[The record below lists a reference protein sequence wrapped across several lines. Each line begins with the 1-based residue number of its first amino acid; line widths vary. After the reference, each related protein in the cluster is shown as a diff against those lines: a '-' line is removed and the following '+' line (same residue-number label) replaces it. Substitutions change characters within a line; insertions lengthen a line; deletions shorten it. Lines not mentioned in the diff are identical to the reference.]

1 MQDTEIASSNC
12 VTVGWSS
19 QPRSEEV
26 MILDSFRQDVRVGL
40 RVLFKEKS
48 FCFLA
53 TLVLALGIGGAT
65 TQFTVVNTILLRGFS
80 FPHPD
85 QLMSVGLI
93 DPKAT
98 AQNNNFGTGQIPAA
112 QDYEDLK
119 AAQKSF
125 SMMAAYLSGS
135 TINVTYKDNPQRYTG
150 GYVTEDLFK
159 IIGVSPALGRDF
171 SAGDDKPGAPKTL
184 ILGDE
189 VWRRDFNADKNVIG
203 QNVRVNGKPAT
214 IIGVMP
220 PGFKFPTSEQV
231 WTPYYNEWALKPRG
245 ELFIGASN
253 PAPAVM
259 GRLKA
264 GVSLDQANAEMIAIA
279 RNLAADNAK
288 TNKDLTSASV
298 QPLLNAFTGVQLRQ
312 IVWAMLAAVILV
324 LLIACV
330 NVMNMQFG
338 RAALRAKELAIRG
351 ALGATRWRI
360 VRQMLTESLVVAV
373 FGAVAG
379 VLLAY
384 WSVDMLTRALDAQP
398 AGFGLPYWIQFTID
412 ARVLAFTVAITLVA
426 TLVSGLVPALISA
439 HSNAAEMMKE
449 GGRGNSSRLVNI
461 ITRLLVIGQIALTA
475 ALLIAATLEI
485 RSIRNQLQLDYGYD
499 DNAIYSARMALMEG
513 AYTEDGR
520 REFFKRAVRELRA
533 NPEFDSAALSDRLQM
548 TFAGGG
554 QYEVDGQNYLSDRD
568 RPRGNF
574 ESVSDN
580 YFPTLGLKILEGREF
595 TIDDADTKQPVAIV
609 NASLAREHWGQQ
621 SALGHQVRIFNP
633 GQPQPWRT
641 IVGVVPDTLMQGPF
655 DQQTDS
661 AGFYMPLLGASPVT
675 QFCTILV
682 RPRAGQRAET
692 LGPVLTKAVT
702 QLDSDV
708 PIYFPGTPAQF
719 HAQNLSGNR
728 IVVSLFAIFGGVAF
742 LLSAVGLYG
751 VMSFSVTQRTQEFG
765 IRMALGADARRIF
778 RMVMTQGA
786 WQLVIGLVLGAG
798 AAALLLGVLVAAALR
813 NILFK
818 VNALDP
824 SIYLAVAALLTI
836 VAALSCFIPARRAT
850 RVDPVTALR
859 YE

>member
-1 MQDTEIASSNC
+1 MALDT
-12 VTVGWSS
+12 
-19 QPRSEEV
+19 
-26 MILDSFRQDVRVGL
+26 FRQDVRIGL
-40 RVLFKEKS
+40 RVLRKDKTF
-48 FCFLA
+48 FLLA
-53 TLVLALGIGGAT
+53 VLVLGLGIGGAT
-65 TQFTVVNTILLRGFS
+65 TQFTVVNAVALRGLS
-80 FPHPD
+80 FPHPE
-85 QLMSVGLI
+85 QLVTIGLI

-98 AQNNNFGTGQIPAA
+98 DQNNNFGFGVIPTA

-119 AAQKSF
+119 AAQTSC
-125 SMMAAYLSGS
+125 SLMAGYLSGS
-135 TINVTYKDNPQRYTG
+135 TLNVTYKNNPQRYSG
-150 GYVTEDLFK
+150 GYVTEDFFK
-159 IIGVSPALGRDF
+159 ITGVSPILGRDF
-171 SAGDDKPGAPKTL
+171 TAADNKPGAERVI
-184 ILGDE
+184 ILGYE
-189 VWRRDFNADKNVIG
+189 IWKRDFNGDPSVVG
-203 QNVRVNGKPAT
+203 QNVRVNSKPAT

-220 PGFKFPTSEQV
+220 ANYKFPNLEEL
-231 WTPYYNEWALKPRG
+231 WTPLYNQFPPIPRG
-245 ELFIGASN
+245 QLVIGAN
-253 PAPAVM
+253 NAAPSVM
-259 GRLKA
+259 GRLKP
-264 GVSLDQANAEMIAIA
+264 GVSLDQANAEFITIA
-279 RNLAADNAK
+279 RQLAQEYPK
-288 TNKDLTSASV
+288 TNQDFTSATV
-298 QPLLNAFTGVQLRQ
+298 KPLLHSLTGLQFQ
-312 IVWAMLAAVILV
+312 QTVWAMLAAVILV

-338 RAALRAKELAIRG
+338 RVALRAKELAIRG

-398 AGFGLPYWIQFTID
+398 AGFGLPYWIRFTID
-412 ARVLAFTVAITLVA
+412 APVLAFTVAITLVA

-439 HSNAAEMMKE
+439 QSNAAEMMKE

-499 DNAIYSARMALMEG
+499 ENAIYSARMALMEG

-520 REFFKRAVRELRA
+520 REFFKRAVRELRG

-554 QYEVDGQNYLSDRD
+554 QYEVDGQNYLTDRD

-574 ESVSDN
+574 ESVSDK
-580 YFPTLGLKILEGREF
+580 YFSTLGLKILEGRDF

-609 NASLAREHWGQQ
+609 NASFARKHWGNQ

-633 GQPQPWRT
+633 AEPAPWRT

-655 DQQTDS
+655 DRQNDNT
-661 AGFYMPLLGASPVT
+661 GLYMPLLGASPAT
-675 QFCTILV
+675 QFCTVVV
-682 RPRAGQRAET
+682 RPRAGQRADT
-692 LGPVLTKAVT
+692 LGPALTRAVT

-708 PIYFPGTPAQF
+708 PIYFPGTPARW
-719 HAQNLSGNR
+719 HAANLSGNR
-728 IVVSLFAIFGGVAF
+728 IIVSLFAIFGGVAF
-742 LLSAVGLYG
+742 VLSAVGLYG
-751 VMSFSVTQRTQEFG
+751 VMSFSVSQRTQEFG

-824 SIYLAVAALLTI
+824 STYLAVAGLLTI

-850 RVDPVTALR
+850 RVDPVAALR

>member
-1 MQDTEIASSNC
+1 
-12 VTVGWSS
+12 
-19 QPRSEEV
+19 
-26 MILDSFRQDVRVGL
+26 MILDSFRQDIRVGL
-40 RVLFKEKS
+40 RVLFKDKT

-53 TLVLALGIGGAT
+53 VLVLGLGIGGAT
-65 TQFTVVNTILLRGFS
+65 TQFTVVNAIVLRGLS
-80 FPHPD
+80 FPHPE
-85 QLMSVGLI
+85 QLVTIGLI

-98 AQNNNFGTGQIPAA
+98 DQNNNFGFGVIPTA

-119 AAQKSF
+119 ATQKSC
-125 SMMAAYLSGS
+125 SLMAGYLSGS
-135 TINVTYKDNPQRYTG
+135 TINVTYKNNPQRYNG
-150 GYVTEDLFK
+150 GYVTEDFFK
-159 IIGVSPALGRDF
+159 IVGVSPILGRDF
-171 SAGDDKPGAPKTL
+171 TAEDNKPGAERVI
-184 ILGDE
+184 ILGYE
-189 VWRRDFNADKNVIG
+189 IWKRDFNGDPNIVG
-203 QNVRVNGKPAT
+203 QNVRVNSKPAS

-220 PGFKFPTSEQV
+220 ANFKFPNFEQL
-231 WTPYYNEWALKPRG
+231 WTPLYNQFPPIPRG
-245 ELFIGASN
+245 QLVIAAN
-253 PAPAVM
+253 NAAPSVM

-264 GVSLDQANAEMIAIA
+264 GVTLDQANAEFITVGRQLA
-279 RNLAADNAK
+279 REYPK
-288 TNKDLTSASV
+288 TNQNFTSATV
-298 QPLLNAFTGVQLRQ
+298 KPLAHSLIGLQFRQ
-312 IVWAMLAAVILV
+312 TVWAMLAAVILV

-351 ALGATRWRI
+351 AVGATRWRL
-360 VRQMLTESLVVAV
+360 VRQMLTESLVVAI

-379 VLLAY
+379 ILLAY
-384 WSVDMLTRALDAQP
+384 WSVDLLTRSMDALP
-398 AGFGLPYWIQFTID
+398 AGFGLPYWVRFTID
-412 ARVLAFTVAITLVA
+412 ARVLAFTVGITLVA
-426 TLVSGLVPALISA
+426 TLASGLVPALISA

-449 GGRGNSSRLVNI
+449 GGRGNSSRLANI

-485 RSIRNQLQLDYGYD
+485 RSIRNQLKLDYGYD
-499 DNAIYSARMALMEG
+499 ENAIYSARMALMEG

-554 QYEVDGQNYLSDRD
+554 QYEVDGQNYLTDRD

-580 YFPTLGLKILEGREF
+580 YFSTLGLKILEGRDF
-595 TIDDADTKQPVAIV
+595 TLDDADTKQPVAIV
-609 NASLAREHWGQQ
+609 NASFARKHWGNQ

-633 GQPQPWRT
+633 GEPAPWRT

-661 AGFYMPLLGASPVT
+661 AGFYMPLLGASPAT
-675 QFCTILV
+675 QFCTVVV
-682 RPRAGQRAET
+682 RPRAGQHAET

-719 HAQNLSGNR
+719 HDQNLSGNR

-742 LLSAVGLYG
+742 VLSAVGLYG

-786 WQLVIGLVLGAG
+786 WQLVIGLVLGGG

>member
-1 MQDTEIASSNC
+1 
-12 VTVGWSS
+12 
-19 QPRSEEV
+19 

-40 RVLFKEKS
+40 RVLFKDKM

-53 TLVLALGIGGAT
+53 VLVLGLGIGGAT
-65 TQFTVVNTILLRGFS
+65 TQFTVVNAVVLRGLS
-80 FPHPD
+80 FPHPE
-85 QLMSVGLI
+85 QLVTIGLI

-98 AQNNNFGTGQIPAA
+98 DQNNNFGFGVIPTA

-119 AAQKSF
+119 ATQKSC
-125 SMMAAYLSGS
+125 SLMAGYLSGS
-135 TINVTYKDNPQRYTG
+135 TINVTYKNNPQRYNG
-150 GYVTEDLFK
+150 GYVTEDFFK
-159 IIGVSPALGRDF
+159 IIGVSPILGRDF
-171 SAGDDKPGAPKTL
+171 TAEDNKPGAERVI
-184 ILGDE
+184 ILGYE
-189 VWRRDFNADKNVIG
+189 IWKRDFNGDPNIVG
-203 QNVRVNGKPAT
+203 QSVRVNSKPAS

-220 PGFKFPTSEQV
+220 ANFKFPNFEQL
-231 WTPYYNEWALKPRG
+231 WTPLYNQFPPIPRG
-245 ELFIGASN
+245 QLVIGAN
-253 PAPAVM
+253 NAAPSVM
-259 GRLKA
+259 GRLKG
-264 GVSLDQANAEMIAIA
+264 GVTLDQANAEFITVA
-279 RNLAADNAK
+279 RQLAQEYPK
-288 TNKDLTSASV
+288 TNQNFTSATV
-298 QPLLNAFTGVQLRQ
+298 KPLANSLIGLQFRQ
-312 IVWAMLAAVILV
+312 TVWAMLAAVILV

-338 RAALRAKELAIRG
+338 RGALRAKELAIRG
-351 ALGATRWRI
+351 ALGATRWRL
-360 VRQMLTESLVVAV
+360 VRQMLTESLVVAI

-379 VLLAY
+379 ILLAY
-384 WSVDMLTRALDAQP
+384 WSVDLLTRSMDALP
-398 AGFGLPYWIQFTID
+398 AGFGLPYWVRFTID
-412 ARVLAFTVAITLVA
+412 ARVLAFAVGITLVA
-426 TLVSGLVPALISA
+426 TLASGLIPALIIA

-449 GGRGNSSRLVNI
+449 GGRGNSSRLANI

-485 RSIRNQLQLDYGYD
+485 RSIRNQLQLNYGYD
-499 DNAIYSARMALMEG
+499 DNAIYSARLALMEG
-513 AYTEDGR
+513 AYSEDGR
-520 REFFKRAVRELRA
+520 RDFFKRAVRELRA

-580 YFPTLGLKILEGREF
+580 YFPTLGLKMLEVREF

-655 DQQTDS
+655 DQQPDS

>member
-1 MQDTEIASSNC
+1 
-12 VTVGWSS
+12 
-19 QPRSEEV
+19 
-26 MILDSFRQDVRVGL
+26 MILDSFRQDIRVGL
-40 RVLFKEKS
+40 RVLFKDKT

-53 TLVLALGIGGAT
+53 VLVLGLGIGGAT
-65 TQFTVVNTILLRGFS
+65 TQFTVVNAIVLRGLS
-80 FPHPD
+80 FPHPE
-85 QLMSVGLI
+85 QLVTIGLI

-98 AQNNNFGTGQIPAA
+98 DQNNNFGFGVIPTA

-119 AAQKSF
+119 ATQKSC
-125 SMMAAYLSGS
+125 SLMAGYLSGS
-135 TINVTYKDNPQRYTG
+135 TINVTYKNNPQRYNG
-150 GYVTEDLFK
+150 GYVTEDFFK
-159 IIGVSPALGRDF
+159 IVGVSPILGRDF
-171 SAGDDKPGAPKTL
+171 TAEDNKPGAERVI
-184 ILGDE
+184 ILGYE
-189 VWRRDFNADKNVIG
+189 IWKRDFNGDPNIVG
-203 QNVRVNGKPAT
+203 QNVRVNSKPAS

-220 PGFKFPTSEQV
+220 ANFKFPNFEQL
-231 WTPYYNEWALKPRG
+231 WTPLYNQFPPIPRG
-245 ELFIGASN
+245 QLVIAAN
-253 PAPAVM
+253 NAAPSVM

-264 GVSLDQANAEMIAIA
+264 GVTLDQANAEFITVA
-279 RNLAADNAK
+279 RQLAREYPK
-288 TNKDLTSASV
+288 TNQNFTSATV
-298 QPLLNAFTGVQLRQ
+298 KPLAHSLIGLQFRQ
-312 IVWAMLAAVILV
+312 TVWAMLAAVILV

-351 ALGATRWRI
+351 AVGATRWRL
-360 VRQMLTESLVVAV
+360 VRQMLTESLVVAI

-379 VLLAY
+379 ILLAY
-384 WSVDMLTRALDAQP
+384 WSVDLLTRSMDALP
-398 AGFGLPYWIQFTID
+398 AGFGLPYWVRFTID
-412 ARVLAFTVAITLVA
+412 ARVLAFTVGITLVA
-426 TLVSGLVPALISA
+426 TLASGLVPALISA
-439 HSNAAEMMKE
+439 HTNAAEMMKE
-449 GGRGNSSRLVNI
+449 GGRGNSSRLANI

-485 RSIRNQLQLDYGYD
+485 RSIRNQLKLDYGYD
-499 DNAIYSARMALMEG
+499 ENAIYSARMALMEG

-533 NPEFDSAALSDRLQM
+533 NAEFDSAALSDRLQM

-554 QYEVDGQNYLSDRD
+554 QYEVDGQNYLTDRD

-580 YFPTLGLKILEGREF
+580 YFSTLGLKILEGRDF
-595 TIDDADTKQPVAIV
+595 TLDDADTKQPVAIV
-609 NASLAREHWGQQ
+609 NASFARKHWGNQ

-633 GQPQPWRT
+633 GEPAPWRT

-661 AGFYMPLLGASPVT
+661 AGFYMPLLGASPAT
-675 QFCTILV
+675 QFCTVVV
-682 RPRAGQRAET
+682 RPRAGQHAET

-719 HAQNLSGNR
+719 HDQNLSGNR

-742 LLSAVGLYG
+742 VLSAVGLYG

-786 WQLVIGLVLGAG
+786 WQLVIGLVLGGG

>member
-1 MQDTEIASSNC
+1 MTLDT
-12 VTVGWSS
+12 
-19 QPRSEEV
+19 
-26 MILDSFRQDVRVGL
+26 FRQDVRIGL
-40 RVLFKEKS
+40 RVLLKDKAF
-48 FCFLA
+48 FLLA
-53 TLVLALGIGGAT
+53 VLVLGLGIGGAT
-65 TQFTVVNTILLRGFS
+65 TQFTVVNAVALRGLS
-80 FPHPD
+80 FPHPE
-85 QLMSVGLI
+85 QLVTVGLI

-98 AQNNNFGTGQIPAA
+98 DQNNNFGFGVIPTA

-119 AAQKSF
+119 AAQKSC
-125 SMMAAYLSGS
+125 SLMAGYLSGS
-135 TINVTYKDNPQRYTG
+135 TINVTYKNNPQRYNG
-150 GYVTEDLFK
+150 GYVTEDFFK
-159 IIGVSPALGRDF
+159 ITGVSPILGRDF
-171 SAGDDKPGAPKTL
+171 TADDNKPSAERVI
-184 ILGDE
+184 ILGYE
-189 VWRRDFNADKNVIG
+189 IWQRDFNGDPNIVG
-203 QNVRVNGKPAT
+203 QKVRVNSKPGT

-220 PGFKFPTSEQV
+220 ANYKFPNLEQL
-231 WTPYYNEWALKPRG
+231 WMPLYNQFPPIPRG
-245 ELFIGASN
+245 QLVIGPNNA
-253 PAPAVM
+253 APSVM
-259 GRLKA
+259 GRLKR
-264 GVSLDQANAEMIAIA
+264 GVTLDQTNAEFITIA
-279 RNLAADNAK
+279 RQLAREYPK
-288 TNKDLTSASV
+288 TNQNFTSATV
-298 QPLLNAFTGVQLRQ
+298 KPLAHSLIGLQFRQ
-312 IVWAMLAAVILV
+312 TVWAMLAAVILV

-338 RAALRAKELAIRG
+338 RVALRGKELAIRG
-351 ALGATRWRI
+351 ALGATRWRL

-384 WSVDMLTRALDAQP
+384 WSVDMLTRAMDAQP
-398 AGFGLPYWIQFTID
+398 SGFGLPYWIQFTID
-412 ARVLAFTVAITLVA
+412 ARVLAFTVAITLGA
-426 TLVSGLVPALISA
+426 TLASGLVPALISA

-449 GGRGNSSRLVNI
+449 GGRGNSCRLVNV

-485 RSIRNQLQLDYGYD
+485 RSIRNQLKLNYGYD
-499 DNAIYSARMALMEG
+499 ENAIYSARMALMEG

-533 NPEFDSAALSDRLQM
+533 NPEFDSAALSDRFRM

-554 QYEVDGQNYLSDRD
+554 QYEVDGQNYLTDRD

-580 YFPTLGLKILEGREF
+580 YFSTLGLKILEGRDF
-595 TIDDADTKQPVAIV
+595 TIDDADAKQPIAIV
-609 NASLAREHWGQQ
+609 NASFARKHWGNQ

-633 GQPQPWRT
+633 GEPAPWRT
-641 IVGVVPDTLMQGPF
+641 IVGVVSDTLMQGPF

-661 AGFYMPLLGASPVT
+661 AGFYMPLLGASPAT
-675 QFCTILV
+675 QFCTIVV

-692 LGPVLTKAVT
+692 LGPALTKAVT

-708 PIYFPGTPAQF
+708 PIYFPGTPARL
-719 HAQNLSGNR
+719 HDETLSGNR

-751 VMSFSVTQRTQEFG
+751 VMSFSVSQRTQEFG

-824 SIYLAVAALLTI
+824 SIYLAVAGLLTI
-836 VAALSCFIPARRAT
+836 VAALSCFVPARRAT
-850 RVDPVTALR
+850 RVDPVAALR

>member
-1 MQDTEIASSNC
+1 MALDT
-12 VTVGWSS
+12 
-19 QPRSEEV
+19 
-26 MILDSFRQDVRVGL
+26 FRQDVRIGL
-40 RVLFKEKS
+40 RVLRKDKTF
-48 FCFLA
+48 FLLA
-53 TLVLALGIGGAT
+53 VLVLGLGIGGAT
-65 TQFTVVNTILLRGFS
+65 TQFTVVNAVALRGLS
-80 FPHPD
+80 FPHPE
-85 QLMSVGLI
+85 QLVTIGLI

-98 AQNNNFGTGQIPAA
+98 DQNNNFGFGVIPTA

-119 AAQKSF
+119 AAQTSC
-125 SMMAAYLSGS
+125 SLMAGYLSGS
-135 TINVTYKDNPQRYTG
+135 TLNVTYKNNPQRYSG
-150 GYVTEDLFK
+150 GYVTEDFFK
-159 IIGVSPALGRDF
+159 ITGVSPILGRDF
-171 SAGDDKPGAPKTL
+171 TAADNKPGAERVI
-184 ILGDE
+184 ILGYE
-189 VWRRDFNADKNVIG
+189 IWKRDFNGDPSVVG
-203 QNVRVNGKPAT
+203 QNVRVNSKPAT

-220 PGFKFPTSEQV
+220 ANYKFPNLEEL
-231 WTPYYNEWALKPRG
+231 WTPLYNQFPPIPRG
-245 ELFIGASN
+245 QLVIGPNNA
-253 PAPAVM
+253 APSVM
-259 GRLKA
+259 GRLKP
-264 GVSLDQANAEMIAIA
+264 GVSLDQANAEFITIA
-279 RNLAADNAK
+279 RQLAQEYPK
-288 TNKDLTSASV
+288 TNQDFTSATV
-298 QPLLNAFTGVQLRQ
+298 KPLLHSLTGLQFQ
-312 IVWAMLAAVILV
+312 QTIWAMLAAVILV

-338 RAALRAKELAIRG
+338 RVALRAKELAIRG

-384 WSVDMLTRALDAQP
+384 WSVDMLTRALAAQP

-412 ARVLAFTVAITLVA
+412 APVLAFTVAITLVA

-439 HSNAAEMMKE
+439 RSNAAEMMKE

-499 DNAIYSARMALMEG
+499 ENAIYSARMALMEG

-520 REFFKRAVRELRA
+520 REFFKRAVRELRG

-554 QYEVDGQNYLSDRD
+554 QYEVDGQNYLTDRD

-574 ESVSDN
+574 ESVSDK
-580 YFPTLGLKILEGREF
+580 YFSTLGLKILEGRDF

-609 NASLAREHWGQQ
+609 NASFARKHWGNQ
-621 SALGHQVRIFNP
+621 SALGHQIRIFNP
-633 GQPQPWRT
+633 GEPAPWRT

-655 DQQTDS
+655 DQQNDNT
-661 AGFYMPLLGASPVT
+661 GLYMPLLGASPAT
-675 QFCTILV
+675 QFCTVVV
-682 RPRAGQRAET
+682 RPRAGQRADT
-692 LGPVLTKAVT
+692 LGPALTRAVT

-708 PIYFPGTPAQF
+708 PIYFPGTPARW
-719 HAQNLSGNR
+719 HAANLAGTR
-728 IVVSLFAIFGGVAF
+728 IIVSLFAIFGGVAF
-742 LLSAVGLYG
+742 VLSAVGLYG
-751 VMSFSVTQRTQEFG
+751 VMSFSVSQRTQEFG

-818 VNALDP
+818 VDALDP
-824 SIYLAVAALLTI
+824 STYLAVAGLLTI

-850 RVDPVTALR
+850 RVDPVAALR

>member
-1 MQDTEIASSNC
+1 MENASFNC
-12 VTVGWSS
+12 AMDGSLTIK
-19 QPRSEEV
+19 QNKFL

-40 RVLFKEKS
+40 RVLFKDKL
-48 FCFLA
+48 FCLLA
-53 TLVLALGIGGAT
+53 VLVLGLGIGGAT
-65 TQFTVVNTILLRGFS
+65 TQFTVVNAVVLRGLS
-80 FPHPD
+80 FPHPE
-85 QLMSVGLI
+85 QLVTIGLI

-98 AQNNNFGTGQIPAA
+98 DQNNNFGFGVIPTA

-119 AAQKSF
+119 ATQKSC
-125 SMMAAYLSGS
+125 SLMAGYLSGS
-135 TINVTYKDNPQRYTG
+135 TINVTYKNNPQRYTG
-150 GYVTEDLFK
+150 GYVTEDFFK
-159 IIGVSPALGRDF
+159 ITGVSPILGRDF
-171 SAGDDKPGAPKTL
+171 TAADNKPGAERVI
-184 ILGDE
+184 ILGYE
-189 VWRRDFNADKNVIG
+189 IWKRDFNGDANVVG
-203 QNVRVNGKPAT
+203 QSVRVNSKPAT

-220 PGFKFPTSEQV
+220 PNFKFPNFEEL
-231 WTPYYNEWALKPRG
+231 WTPLYNQFPPIPRG
-245 ELFIGASN
+245 QLVIGPNNA
-253 PAPAVM
+253 APSVM
-259 GRLKA
+259 GRLKP
-264 GVSLDQANAEMIAIA
+264 GLTLDQANAEFV
-279 RNLAADNAK
+279 NLAGQLAREYPK
-288 TNKDLTSASV
+288 TNQNFTSATV
-298 QPLLNAFTGVQLRQ
+298 QPLANSLIGVQFRQ
-312 IVWAMLAAVILV
+312 TVWAMLAAVILV

-351 ALGATRWRI
+351 ALGATRWRL

-373 FGAVAG
+373 LGAVSG

-384 WSVDMLTRALDAQP
+384 WSVDLLTRAMDGLP
-398 AGFGLPYWIQFTID
+398 SGFALPYWVRFTID
-412 ARVLAFTVAITLVA
+412 ARVLAFVVGITFV
-426 TLVSGLVPALISA
+426 TTIGSGLVPALVSA

-485 RSIRNQLQLDYGYD
+485 RSIRNQLKLDYGYD
-499 DNAIYSARMALMEG
+499 ENAIYTARMALMEG

-533 NPEFDSAALSDRLQM
+533 NPQFDSAALSDRFRM

-554 QYEVDGQNYLSDRD
+554 QYEVDGQNYLTDRD

-580 YFPTLGLKILEGREF
+580 YFSTLGLKILEGRDF
-595 TIDDADTKQPVAIV
+595 TIDDADTTQPVAIV
-609 NASLAREHWGQQ
+609 NATFARKQWGNQ

-633 GQPQPWRT
+633 GEPQPWRT

-661 AGFYMPLLGASPVT
+661 AGFYMPILGASPAT
-675 QFCTILV
+675 QFCTVLV
-682 RPRAGQRAET
+682 RPHAGQRAET
-692 LGPVLTKAVT
+692 LSPSLTKAVT

-708 PIYFPGTPAQF
+708 PIYFPGTAARL
-719 HAQNLSGNR
+719 HDETLSGNR
-728 IVVSLFAIFGGVAF
+728 IVVSLFAIFGGIAF
-742 LLSAVGLYG
+742 VLSAVGLYG
-751 VMSFSVTQRTQEFG
+751 VMSFSVSQRTQEFG

-824 SIYLAVAALLTI
+824 YIYFAVAGLLTV

-850 RVDPVTALR
+850 RVDPVAALR